1 MFSIIDILIESHR
14 VNDSG
19 GILNAT
25 LHRHQQQGENKSIE
39 IEWSHPPLASCIKS
53 VTGLWVRVYESGTDP
68 IFEPYLSI
76 PRKCLTSKYHPSG
89 REALSILLPSSN
101 SSSEDSSTNND
112 ECSFSIDTPI
122 DCRSYQVEVVPDY
135 HSLRRNPFKQKSSF
149 HRQYIYAL

>member
-1 MFSIIDILIESHR
+1 LFYIFILLIIESHR

-25 LHRHQQQGENKSIE
+25 LHRHQQQEEKKSIE
-39 IEWSHPPLASCIKS
+39 IEWSPPLASCIES

-68 IFEPYLSI
+68 AFEPYLSI
-76 PRKCLTSKYHPSG
+76 PRKCLKSTYLRSG

-101 SSSEDSSTNND
+101 SSSADDFTNNND
-112 ECSFSIDTPI
+112 ECNFSINSPI

-135 HSLRRNPFKQKSSF
+135 HSLRGKPIQAEVIIPPTV
-149 HRQYIYAL
+149 YIL